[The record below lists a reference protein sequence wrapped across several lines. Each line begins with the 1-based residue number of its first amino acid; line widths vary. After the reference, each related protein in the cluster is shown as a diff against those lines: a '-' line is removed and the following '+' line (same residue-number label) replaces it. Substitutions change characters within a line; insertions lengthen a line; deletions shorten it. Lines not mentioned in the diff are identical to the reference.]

1 MSTAH
6 PTYLNL
12 VPTVTFPTMGWPT
25 QTECYPPGFQ
35 AASSVFNAFAG
46 ATSATFGG
54 YFSPGACPAR
64 YTSACTA
71 DILFTSAGEQIA
83 LCCPRYPIR
92 RLSCLVLRLTAFCSG
107 YRCWALKGSCVSEFS
122 KDNTVTFVST
132 SVVVG
137 ELGLPRLIHLTS
149 SGTVTSYINSALA
162 VPIQVRWA
170 ASDLAS
176 LNTTVPLAL
185 NTTVPSPG
193 HMPAIGPAIYLSV
206 GIPSVLI
213 ILTCVFFFIRI
224 HRARK
229 KAAAELSR
237 LDIGMVEKAEL
248 GGECVLP
255 QESGGIMRLELDAI
269 VAVDVAGIPARTAEL
284 EAPIAEL
291 PAPFPEL
298 EAATSSAAAQVAEVL
313 STEATLAR
321 SAI

>member
-1 MSTAH
+1 M
-6 PTYLNL
+6 
-12 VPTVTFPTMGWPT
+12 
-25 QTECYPPGFQ
+25 
-35 AASSVFNAFAG
+35 
-46 ATSATFGG
+46 
-54 YFSPGACPAR
+54 
-64 YTSACTA
+64 
-71 DILFTSAGEQIA
+71 
-83 LCCPRYPIR
+83 
-92 RLSCLVLRLTAFCSG
+92 
-107 YRCWALKGSCVSEFS
+107 
-122 KDNTVTFVST
+122 TFVST
-132 SVVVG
+132 SVIVG
-137 ELGLPRLIHLTS
+137 ILGLPRSIHMTS
-149 SGTVTSYINSALA
+149 GGTVTSYINSALA

-176 LNTTVPLAL
+176 L

-269 VAVDVAGIPARTAEL
+269 VAVGVAGIPASTAEL

-298 EAATSSAAAQVAEVL
+298 EAAASSATAQVAEVL
-313 STEATLAR
+313 SAEAILAR